1 MLIKHDLPV
10 NKEETEKC
18 DTLRYSWEKLQVQ
31 TSEVQTEL
39 LQVQPQ
45 FKSELIENV
54 KTFNTDCS
62 DFYSTYD
69 TVSFVW
75 LLYKY
80 MKTSII
86 HLYYFLNFSLIIYT
100 TAVTCKVFDFCSIKQ
115 KKISLLNLFSSLL
128 GNIFNAI

>member
-62 DFYSTYD
+62 DFYGTYD

-86 HLYYFLNFSLIIYT
+86 HLYYFLNL
-100 TAVTCKVFDFCSIKQ
+100 K
-115 KKISLLNLFSSLL
+115 LFSNNLHNCGYLQSFRFLL
-128 GNIFNAI
+128 Y

>member
-10 NKEETEKC
+10 NKEETERC

-54 KTFNTDCS
+54 KVFNDDCK
-62 DFYSTYD
+62 DFYGNYD
-69 TVSFVW
+69 TVSIQEVRNGRRFISKEC
-75 LLYKY
+75 LFKFY
-80 MKTSII
+80 MQE
-86 HLYYFLNFSLIIYT
+86 
-100 TAVTCKVFDFCSIKQ
+100 VF
-115 KKISLLNLFSSLL
+115 
-128 GNIFNAI
+128 

>member
-80 MKTSII
+80 MKISII
-86 HLYYFLNFSLIIYT
+86 HLYYFLNF
-100 TAVTCKVFDFCSIKQ
+100 K
-115 KKISLLNLFSSLL
+115 LFSDNLHNCGYL
-128 GNIFNAI
+128 QRFRFLFY

>member
-54 KTFNTDCS
+54 KTFTTDCN
-62 DFYSTYD
+62 DFYGKYD

-75 LLYKY
+75 LWYKY
-80 MKTSII
+80 IKTSII
-86 HLYYFLNFSLIIYT
+86 LYFFLNSKMFSN
-100 TAVTCKVFDFCSIKQ
+100 
-115 KKISLLNLFSSLL
+115 SLHHHTYWQSSGFLFFETNVSFLY
-128 GNIFNAI
+128 

>member
-86 HLYYFLNFSLIIYT
+86 HLYCFLNL
-100 TAVTCKVFDFCSIKQ
+100 K
-115 KKISLLNLFSSLL
+115 LFSNNLQNCGYLQSFRFL
-128 GNIFNAI
+128 FY